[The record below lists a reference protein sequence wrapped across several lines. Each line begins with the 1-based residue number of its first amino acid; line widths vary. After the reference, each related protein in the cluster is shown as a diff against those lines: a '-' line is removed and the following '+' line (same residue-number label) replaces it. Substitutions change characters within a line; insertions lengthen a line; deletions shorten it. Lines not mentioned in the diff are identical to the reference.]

1 MSNLI
6 KAYSVKYEE
15 STKKIDSNAKADVFE
30 KEFVDRYIADNI
42 ALKQIDFN
50 EVARGLEDH
59 AHEEGDGFIP
69 GIAGE
74 VISESDEDP
83 REAGISSRIEELN
96 EELSAKLDEIKEQEE
111 RLASLKAEADEILSS
126 AQQRADE
133 IIALARQQAQEDS
146 SLIREAAKNEGYDD
160 GMQSAQAEIEA
171 RTRELEETRAELD
184 RTYKKQVSELEPAFV
199 EIAISIVE
207 KLTGIYASE
216 KEGIIA
222 YLVES
227 AFAEIPRSNEY
238 IIRVPES
245 FHDGVEELKTRI
257 EESVGEE
264 ARVEIVEDKLL
275 PQDGA
280 MIETDSRIFD
290 CSLSTMKDTLFE
302 NMRLLALS
310 HSRPNN
316 ESV

>member
-15 STKKIDSNAKADVFE
+15 NKKTIDSNNVADAYE
-30 KEFVDRYIADNI
+30 KEFVDKYIADNI

-50 EVARGLEDH
+50 EVAKGLEDH
-59 AHEEGDGFIP
+59 EHAGGDGFVP

-74 VISESDEDP
+74 VVYEDDSDP
-83 REAGISSRIEELN
+83 REEEVKGRLAELN
-96 EELSAKLDEIKEQEE
+96 EELSSKLDEIKVQEE
-111 RLASLKAEADEILSS
+111 LLDSLKAEAEEIESN
-126 AQQRADE
+126 AKQHADE
-133 IIALARQQAQEDS
+133 IIAIAKQQAQDDS
-146 SLIREAAKNEGYDD
+146 SLIREAARTEGYDD

-171 RTRELEETRAELD
+171 RTRELDERREELENS
-184 RTYKKQVSELEPAFV
+184 YKKQVSELEPAFV
-199 EIAISIVE
+199 EIAISIID

-227 AFAEIPRSNEY
+227 AFADIPRSNEY
-238 IIRVPES
+238 IVRVPES
-245 FHDGVEELKTRI
+245 FHDGIEGLKARLC
-257 EESVGEE
+257 EAAGED

-290 CSLSTMKDTLFE
+290 CSLSTMKDTLYE
-302 NMRLLALS
+302 NLRLLALS
-310 HSRPNN
+310 HSKSDNT
-316 ESV
+316 EA